1 MLCFLCSSRRRHTI
15 CAVVTGV
22 QTCALPIYVATGFKS
37 PAFNTSLVGPGGA
50 APADPE
56 KNTNFEIGMK
66 AETADHKLQGSI
78 VAFYTDYRNNQT
90 LTIPPGA
97 LTTVI
102 YNLPKATIT
111 GIEAEFIARPFGGLS
126 INGNVGLLWTK
137 IDAPGVFVAGL
148 PVDNQPLALTP
159 KFTGTGV
166 ARYDFETSCL

>member
-1 MLCFLCSSRRRHTI
+1 MQYLFRFFFFFKQKTAYEMRISDWSSDVCSSD
-15 CAVVTGV
+15 
-22 QTCALPIYVATGFKS
+22 
-37 PAFNTSLVGPGGA
+37 LVGPGGA

-102 YNLPKATIT
+102 YNLPKATIK

-137 IDAPGVFVAGL
+137 LDAPGDRKSTRL
-148 PVDNQPLALTP
+148 N
-159 KFTGTGV
+159 
-166 ARYDFETSCL
+166 SSN

>member
-1 MLCFLCSSRRRHTI
+1 M
-15 CAVVTGV
+15 
-22 QTCALPIYVATGFKS
+22 IYANVATGFKS

-97 LTTVI
+97 FTTVI
-102 YNLPKATIT
+102 YNLPQATIN
-111 GIEAEFIARPFGGLS
+111 GIEEIGIATCRESVCQYGELS
-126 INGNVGLLWTK
+126 VFAVSLKQKIN
-137 IDAPGVFVAGL
+137 
-148 PVDNQPLALTP
+148 P
-159 KFTGTGV
+159 KHK
-166 ARYDFETSCL
+166 

>member
-102 YNLPKATIT
+102 YNLQKATIRSEKHT
-111 GIEAEFIARPFGGLS
+111 LNSSE
-126 INGNVGLLWTK
+126 K
-137 IDAPGVFVAGL
+137 
-148 PVDNQPLALTP
+148 
-159 KFTGTGV
+159 
-166 ARYDFETSCL
+166 

>member
-1 MLCFLCSSRRRHTI
+1 MRISDWSSDVCSSD
-15 CAVVTGV
+15 
-22 QTCALPIYVATGFKS
+22 L
-37 PAFNTSLVGPGGA
+37 AFNTSLVGPGGA

-102 YNLPKATIT
+102 YNLPKATIQ
-111 GIEAEFIARPFGGLS
+111 GIEAEFLARPFGGLS
-126 INGNVGLLWTK
+126 INGHVGLLWTQL
-137 IDAPGVFVAGL
+137 DAQGVLVAGL
-148 PVDNQPLALTP
+148 PVD
-159 KFTGTGV
+159 KIG
-166 ARYDFETSCL
+166 RESCRERVCQSV